1 MEKVY
6 MQVFTVSFVITAALW
21 PSFAL
26 TVVESIET
34 MHDALP
40 FPASEFQAP
49 VFFNFLSFSAFSRK
63 Y

>member
-6 MQVFTVSFVITAALW
+6 KQVFTVSFVITAALW

-26 TVVESIET
+26 TVVESVET

-40 FPASEFQAP
+40 FPASEVQAP
-49 VFFNFLSFSAFSRK
+49 VFSILSFSAFSRK